1 WPSIVGRAAVAV
13 AVGVVVGELAALVAF
28 SGSIERYLD
37 EHALRNAQTAP
48 AVAAAS
54 QSLRQSRTARRSLD
68 NAVEEARVHL
78 DSALVVARC
87 EYHPTADC
95 PQTRITGIPGRGPE
109 TRTANQLLADS

>member
-1 WPSIVGRAAVAV
+1 
-13 AVGVVVGELAALVAF
+13 
-28 SGSIERYLD
+28 
-37 EHALRNAQTAP
+37 HALRNAQTAP

-109 TRTANQLLADS
+109 TRTANQLLADSQRELDNALAARDRQASDLDAKVARDEQ